1 MHWGVGARAE
11 RKITEKQA
19 KLAKQAHK
27 IACQPKT
34 INCKKNQHHKISRKI
49 STDHQQSQKESR
61 TQKYNKQKPPAHR
74 NGSHNGKKP
83 TKNEEVTPRK
93 TCKKPKSTK
102 VSILARKI
110 NETMCK
116 TIPKNKASRGLHIKN
131 QKVQKNANKHTNN
144 CAQLISKHCAKCK

>member
-61 TQKYNKQKPPAHR
+61 TQKYNKQKPPSHL
-74 NGSHNGKKP
+74 NGTHSGKKP
-83 TKNEEVTPRK
+83 HERRGSGTDKNGRK
-93 TCKKPKSTK
+93 LQKKTTS
-102 VSILARKI
+102 
-110 NETMCK
+110 
-116 TIPKNKASRGLHIKN
+116 
-131 QKVQKNANKHTNN
+131 QK
-144 CAQLISKHCAKCK
+144 